1 MAFVVQPGAL
11 LLRAPLRGHLAQS
24 HCPALTGGTI
34 SRREGG
40 GARRGTGRARVAHT
54 APPVCA
60 AKDVT
65 FSDSLNG
72 DKFRIGIVWTRWN
85 GDLVTPLVEDVKTGL
100 RQAQV
105 ASENIP
111 EMQVPGAFEIPMA
124 ARLMCAT
131 QKVDA
136 VVCVGVLIK
145 GETDH
150 YEYIAGPVASGLMEL
165 QLTTNI
171 PIVFGVLTCRDRAQ
185 AVARSTG
192 DKSHAQDWARTAIE
206 MALLRS
212 SQVSAVFA
220 GKKSVGF

>member
-1 MAFVVQPGAL
+1 
-11 LLRAPLRGHLAQS
+11 
-24 HCPALTGGTI
+24 
-34 SRREGG
+34 
-40 GARRGTGRARVAHT
+40 VAYI
-54 APPVCA
+54 APPVCG

-72 DKFRIGIVWTRWN
+72 EKFRIGIVWTRWN

-105 ASENIP
+105 SSENIP

-136 VVCVGVLIK
+136 IVCVGVLIK

-185 AVARSTG
+185 AEARSTG
-192 DKSHAQDWARTAIE
+192 DKSSAQDWARTAIE

>member
-1 MAFVVQPGAL
+1 MAFVLQPGASL
-11 LLRAPLRGHLAQS
+11 ARGPATVPLVHSQCATLVDHGLRQRSAPLR
-24 HCPALTGGTI
+24 
-34 SRREGG
+34 RY
-40 GARRGTGRARVAHT
+40 GRAARLAHT
-54 APPVCA
+54 AVPVCA
-60 AKDVT
+60 ANDVT
-65 FSDSLNG
+65 FADTLVG

-85 GDLVTPLVEDVKTGL
+85 GELVTPLVEDVKTSL
-100 RQAQV
+100 RDAKV
-105 ASENIP
+105 APENIP

-150 YEYIAGPVASGLMEL
+150 YEYIAGPVANGLMEL

-185 AVARSTG
+185 AEARSTG
-192 DKSHAQDWARTAIE
+192 DKSNAKDWARTAVE

-212 SQVSAVFA
+212 SQVSAVFS

>member
-1 MAFVVQPGAL
+1 MLVGRSLQ
-11 LLRAPLRGHLAQS
+11 LRNAPRPQY
-24 HCPALTGGTI
+24 
-34 SRREGG
+34 
-40 GARRGTGRARVAHT
+40 GRATRVGRT
-54 APPVCA
+54 CVPVCA
-60 AKDVT
+60 ANDVT
-65 FSDSLNG
+65 FADTIVG

-85 GDLVTPLVEDVKTGL
+85 GELVTPLVEDVKAAL
-100 RQAQV
+100 RDAKV
-105 ASENIP
+105 ATENIP

-150 YEYIAGPVASGLMEL
+150 YEYIAGPVATGLMEL

-185 AVARSTG
+185 AEARSTG
-192 DKSHAQDWARTAIE
+192 DKSNAKDWARTAIE

-212 SQVSAVFA
+212 SQVSAVFS